1 MNNHEHKIS
10 ILQKFEKPEQS
21 FIKDKE
27 CLICLD
33 PFDLESANQIVM
45 LPCKCANSVY
55 HIGCIVLMLNS
66 GQNKNFCPHCK
77 GNYEMPLQMQNRQQ
91 VVEATQVQNLQ
102 ITKITYILII
112 HILSNSIM
120 NVINIVVARN
130 AFDTNVNEE
139 LQVLIFLYFCK
150 LFFNCVIVIYSKNN
164 IEKIADS
171 LFCSYVYQTV
181 SFGIL
186 IYALTRM
193 KNDSDFSI
201 LIVNN
206 VLLCFGDLAI
216 RINIEYT

>member
-1 MNNHEHKIS
+1 MNNDEYKIS
-10 ILQKFEKPEQS
+10 ILQKFKRPEQS

-33 PFDLESANQIVM
+33 PFDLESNQIVK
-45 LPCKCANSVY
+45 LPCACSNSVY
-55 HIGCIVLMLNS
+55 HIGCILLMLNS

-77 GNYEMPLQMQNRQQ
+77 GNYEMPIQQ
-91 VVEATQVQNLQ
+91 QFVEATQLQNLQ
-102 ITKITYILII
+102 IIKITYILII

-130 AFDTNVNEE
+130 VFDTNVNEE
-139 LQVLIFLYFCK
+139 LNVLIFLYFCK

-164 IEKIADS
+164 IDKIADC

-193 KNDSDFSI
+193 KNDTDFNI

-216 RINIEYT
+216 RIHIEYT

>member
-1 MNNHEHKIS
+1 
-10 ILQKFEKPEQS
+10 
-21 FIKDKE
+21 
-27 CLICLD
+27 
-33 PFDLESANQIVM
+33 
-45 LPCKCANSVY
+45 
-55 HIGCIVLMLNS
+55 MLNS

-77 GNYEMPLQMQNRQQ
+77 GNYEMPIQQ
-91 VVEATQVQNLQ
+91 QFVEATQLQNLQ
-102 ITKITYILII
+102 IIKITYILII

-139 LQVLIFLYFCK
+139 LNVLIFLYFCK

-164 IEKIADS
+164 IDKIADS
-171 LFCSYVYQTV
+171 LFCSYVYQTI

-193 KNDSDFSI
+193 KNDTDFNI

-216 RINIEYT
+216 RIHIEYT

>member
-1 MNNHEHKIS
+1 MNNDEHKIS
-10 ILQKFEKPEQS
+10 ILQKFKRPEQS

-33 PFDLESANQIVM
+33 PFDLESNQIVK
-45 LPCKCANSVY
+45 LPCACSNSVY
-55 HIGCIVLMLNS
+55 HIGCILLMLNS

-77 GNYEMPLQMQNRQQ
+77 GNYEMPIQQ
-91 VVEATQVQNLQ
+91 QFVEATQLQNLQ

-139 LQVLIFLYFCK
+139 LKVFVFLYFCK

-164 IEKIADS
+164 IDKIADC

-216 RINIEYT
+216 RIHIEYT

>member
-1 MNNHEHKIS
+1 MNNDEHKIS
-10 ILQKFEKPEQS
+10 ILQKFKRPEQS

-33 PFDLESANQIVM
+33 PFDLESNQIVK
-45 LPCKCANSVY
+45 LPCACSNSVY
-55 HIGCIVLMLNS
+55 HIGCILLMLNS

-77 GNYEMPLQMQNRQQ
+77 GNYEMPIQQ
-91 VVEATQVQNLQ
+91 QFVEATQLQNLQ

-120 NVINIVVARN
+120 NAINIVVARN
-130 AFDTNVNEE
+130 VFDTNVNEE

-164 IEKIADS
+164 IDKIADC

-186 IYALTRM
+186 IYVLTRM

-216 RINIEYT
+216 RIHIEYT

>member
-1 MNNHEHKIS
+1 
-10 ILQKFEKPEQS
+10 
-21 FIKDKE
+21 
-27 CLICLD
+27 
-33 PFDLESANQIVM
+33 
-45 LPCKCANSVY
+45 
-55 HIGCIVLMLNS
+55 
-66 GQNKNFCPHCK
+66 
-77 GNYEMPLQMQNRQQ
+77 
-91 VVEATQVQNLQ
+91 
-102 ITKITYILII
+102 
-112 HILSNSIM
+112 M

-139 LQVLIFLYFCK
+139 LKVFVFLYFCK

-164 IEKIADS
+164 IDKIADC

-216 RINIEYT
+216 RIHIEYT

>member
-1 MNNHEHKIS
+1 MNNDEHKIS
-10 ILQKFEKPEQS
+10 ILQKFKRPEQS

-33 PFDLESANQIVM
+33 PFDLESNQIVK
-45 LPCKCANSVY
+45 LPCACSNSVY
-55 HIGCIVLMLNS
+55 HIGCILLMLNS

-77 GNYEMPLQMQNRQQ
+77 GNYEMPIQQ
-91 VVEATQVQNLQ
+91 QFVEATQLQNLQ
-102 ITKITYILII
+102 IIKITYILII

-130 AFDTNVNEE
+130 VFDTNVNEE
-139 LQVLIFLYFCK
+139 LNVLIFLYFCK

-164 IEKIADS
+164 IDKIADS
-171 LFCSYVYQTV
+171 LFCSYVYQTI

-216 RINIEYT
+216 RIHIEYT

>member
-1 MNNHEHKIS
+1 MNNDEYKIS
-10 ILQKFEKPEQS
+10 ILQKFKRPEQS

-33 PFDLESANQIVM
+33 PFDLESNQIVK
-45 LPCKCANSVY
+45 LPCACSNSVY
-55 HIGCIVLMLNS
+55 HIGCILLMLNS

-77 GNYEMPLQMQNRQQ
+77 GNYEMPIQQ
-91 VVEATQVQNLQ
+91 QFVEATQLQNLQ
-102 ITKITYILII
+102 IIKITYILII

-130 AFDTNVNEE
+130 VFDTNVNEE
-139 LQVLIFLYFCK
+139 LNVLIFLYFCK

-164 IEKIADS
+164 IDKIADS
-171 LFCSYVYQTV
+171 LFCSYVYQTI

-193 KNDSDFSI
+193 KNDTDFNI

-216 RINIEYT
+216 RIHIEYT

>member
-1 MNNHEHKIS
+1 MNNDEYKIS
-10 ILQKFEKPEQS
+10 ILQKFKRPEQS

-33 PFDLESANQIVM
+33 PFDLESNQIVK
-45 LPCKCANSVY
+45 LPCACSNSVY
-55 HIGCIVLMLNS
+55 HIGCILLMLNS

-77 GNYEMPLQMQNRQQ
+77 GNYEMPIQQ
-91 VVEATQVQNLQ
+91 QFVEATQLQNLQ
-102 ITKITYILII
+102 IIKITYILII

-130 AFDTNVNEE
+130 VFDTNVNEE

-164 IEKIADS
+164 IDKIADS
-171 LFCSYVYQTV
+171 LFCSYVYQTI

-193 KNDSDFSI
+193 KNDTDFNI

-216 RINIEYT
+216 RIHIEYT